1 MNNGRI
7 GIVLLVLF
15 GFITLIGSCQ
25 QGNKVSIKT
34 AQYAVNGQKL
44 YIQHCENCHGSKG
57 EGLGKLYPPLTDSLF
72 FSEYRSALPCII
84 KNGMNSPIVIHGET
98 YHEPMPPNPTLSD
111 VEIAYLLT
119 YITTS
124 FGNKTD
130 IYDEPEVH
138 EALKDCK

>member
-84 KNGMNSPIVIHGET
+84 KNGMNSPIVIHGE
-98 YHEPMPPNPTLSD
+98 
-111 VEIAYLLT
+111 
-119 YITTS
+119 
-124 FGNKTD
+124 
-130 IYDEPEVH
+130 
-138 EALKDCK
+138 